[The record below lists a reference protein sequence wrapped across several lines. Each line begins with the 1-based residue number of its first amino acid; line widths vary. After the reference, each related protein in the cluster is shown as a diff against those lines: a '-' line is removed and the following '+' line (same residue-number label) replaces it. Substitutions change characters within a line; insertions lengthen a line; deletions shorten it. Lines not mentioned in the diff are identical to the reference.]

1 VTYKHEKT
9 KNQPIM
15 ITSKKLNI
23 RVKTIAS
30 FSSNTNHFGGTTDTT
45 IPPTTTIQA
54 TFIFAK
60 K

>member
-1 VTYKHEKT
+1 MT
-9 KNQPIM
+9 
-15 ITSKKLNI
+15 TSKKLNI
-23 RVKTIAS
+23 RVKTVAS
-30 FSSNTNHFGGTTDTT
+30 FSSKNHFGGTTDTT

>member
-1 VTYKHEKT
+1 
-9 KNQPIM
+9 M

-23 RVKTIAS
+23 RVKTVAS
-30 FSSNTNHFGGTTDTT
+30 FSGSTNHFGGTTDTT